1 MRRSTILG
9 AATAAALAAGSL
21 AVGLAPGSS
30 HREAPKILTDPTA
43 DNTDVYA
50 FTAPDATGSLTVV
63 ANWIPLEE
71 PAGGPYFG
79 KLDPE
84 ARYYVKIDNTGD
96 GRPDVAYRWQ
106 FDQRFRNPESFL
118 DAAPTVDSIGDPDLN
133 FVQTYDLYRET
144 YHGKK
149 VRARRIANDVPVAP
163 ANAGPKT
170 YPDYD
175 KVAAGAITGVAGGG
189 KTFVGPVDDPFFVDL
204 GAVFD
209 GINIDK
215 PGRPN
220 IGLGNQGGGKDDV
233 AGYNTHA
240 FVLQVPEAQVTR
252 DGKAVAG
259 ADAKNAVV
267 GVWATT
273 ERRRITVRRH
283 HKAKAKW
290 VQVSRLGNPLI
301 NEVVIPV
308 GQKDR
313 FNRTEPA
320 DDAANFG
327 KYALNPEPARL
338 LNALFGL
345 GVKETNR
352 TDIVQALLTGV
363 PGLTQIGAKPAAADT
378 LKLNL
383 GVPPAASPNRFGVL
397 AGDVAGFPNGRRL
410 ADDVTD
416 IELRVIAGALLKP
429 EEGGKQIPLGDG
441 VDQNDRPFRTAF
453 PYVAPPTDGLTGLV
467 KRTEPAHAPVPQPPM
482 HGTAGLPSRA
492 GDPARVR
499 RGARGVR
506 RDPRRGARLARS
518 PLTTAAARAAGRAP
532 GRRPFAAARE
542 RDGARLRVPAEGA
555 RDRRPRLPRPRRGA
569 AAPRAGARPARRRR
583 GRRARHAGRVAP

>member
-21 AVGLAPGSS
+21 AVTMSPGSS
-30 HREAPKILTDPTA
+30 HREAPKILADPTA

-50 FTAPDATGSLTVV
+50 FTAPDAPGSLTIV
-63 ANWIPLEE
+63 ADWIPLEE

-79 KLDPE
+79 KLDPK

-106 FDQRFRNPESFL
+106 FKSRFKNPNSFL
-118 DAAPTVDSIGDPDLN
+118 DAAPTVDSIDDPDLN
-133 FVQTYDLYRET
+133 FTQSYDLYRET
-144 YHGKK
+144 YGKHH
-149 VRARRIANDVPVAP
+149 RSRRIAHDVPAAP
-163 ANAGPKT
+163 SNAGPKT
-170 YPDYD
+170 IPDYD
-175 KVAAGAITGVAGGG
+175 KVAAQAIKPLPGGG
-189 KTFVGPVDDPFFVDL
+189 KSFVGPVDDPFFVDL

-215 PGRPN
+215 PGRPD

-240 FVLQVPEAQVTR
+240 FVLQVPESQVTR
-252 DGKAVAG
+252 DRKPVSGAG
-259 ADAKNAVV
+259 ASNAVV
-267 GVWATT
+267 GVWAAT
-273 ERRRITVRRH
+273 ERRRISVGRH
-283 HKAKAKW
+283 GRAKSHW

-313 FNRTEPA
+313 FNRTQPA

-327 KYALNPEPARL
+327 TYVLSPAPARL

-345 GVKETNR
+345 GVKERNR

-363 PGLTQIGAKPAAADT
+363 PGLTQIPHPAAADT
-378 LKLNL
+378 LKVNL
-383 GVPPAASPNRFGVL
+383 GVPPASSPNRFGVL

-429 EEGGKQIPLGDG
+429 EDGGKEIPLGDG
-441 VDQNDRPFRTAF
+441 VDQNDRPLRSAF
-453 PYVAPPTDGLTGLV
+453 PYVASPTDGLTGLA
-467 KRTEPAHAPVPQPPM
+467 KRTEPAHAPVPQPPN
-482 HGTAGLPSRA
+482 
-492 GDPARVR
+492 
-499 RGARGVR
+499 
-506 RDPRRGARLARS
+506 
-518 PLTTAAARAAGRAP
+518 
-532 GRRPFAAARE
+532 
-542 RDGARLRVPAEGA
+542 
-555 RDRRPRLPRPRRGA
+555 
-569 AAPRAGARPARRRR
+569 
-583 GRRARHAGRVAP
+583 

>member
-1 MRRSTILG
+1 MRRTTILG

-30 HREAPKILTDPTA
+30 HREAPKILADPTA

-50 FTAPDATGSLTVV
+50 FTAPDAPGSLTVV

-96 GRPDVAYRWQ
+96 GRPDVAYRWE

-144 YHGKK
+144 YRKGKVK
-149 VRARRIANDVPVAP
+149 RSTRIAAGVPVAP
-163 ANAGPKT
+163 DNVGPKT
-170 YPDYD
+170 MPNYEA
-175 KVAAGAITGVAGGG
+175 VSNGAVKPVMGGG
-189 KTFVGPVDDPFFVDL
+189 KTFVGPADDPFFVDL

-233 AGYNTHA
+233 SSYNTHS
-240 FVLQVPEAQVTR
+240 FVLQVPESQVTR
-252 DGKAVAG
+252 DGRSVK
-259 ADAKNAVV
+259 DMKSSNAVV

-273 ERRRITVRRH
+273 ERQRIKVRRH
-283 HKAKAKW
+283 HGEHHVKRHW

-301 NEVVIPV
+301 NEVVIPI
-308 GQKDR
+308 GKKDK
-313 FNRTEPA
+313 FNRTSPA
-320 DDAANFG
+320 DDLQNFG
-327 KYALNPEPARL
+327 TFALNPEPARL
-338 LNALFGL
+338 LNALFNL

-363 PGLTQIGAKPAAADT
+363 PGLTQIGSNPAPADT

-383 GVPPAASPNRFGVL
+383 GVAPSATENRFGVL
-397 AGDVAGFPNGRRL
+397 ANDLAGFPNGRRL

-416 IELRVIAGALLKP
+416 IELRVIGGALLP
-429 EEGGKQIPLGDG
+429 ANQGGKQLPLGDG
-441 VDQNDRPFRTAF
+441 VDRNDKPFRATF
-453 PYVAPPTDGLTGLV
+453 PYVATPTDGISGIV
-467 KRTEPAHAPVPQPPM
+467 KRTEPAHAPVPQPP
-482 HGTAGLPSRA
+482 TP
-492 GDPARVR
+492 
-499 RGARGVR
+499 
-506 RDPRRGARLARS
+506 
-518 PLTTAAARAAGRAP
+518 
-532 GRRPFAAARE
+532 
-542 RDGARLRVPAEGA
+542 
-555 RDRRPRLPRPRRGA
+555 
-569 AAPRAGARPARRRR
+569 
-583 GRRARHAGRVAP
+583 